1 MKLQSPKKKSFY
13 DTVFLG
19 GRGGLLA
26 IDFDELS
33 YYFAVWNTGRRLDAG
48 P

>member
-1 MKLQSPKKKSFY
+1 MIQF
-13 DTVFLG
+13 FLGGEG
-19 GRGGLLA
+19 GRGGVLA

-33 YYFAVWNTGRRLDAG
+33 YYFAVWNTGRRLEAR